1 LSRSLRVSAI
11 GFLLAMIL
19 VACGD
24 VAAPSPT
31 DDGPAAPAESPGAE
45 SPAEESPTEGA
56 EAPEAPQPTDR
67 RLALVQDRGELICGV
82 NGELTGFSFI
92 DAEGNT
98 VGFDADFCRAI
109 AAAVL
114 GDSEAVD
121 FRALSADQR
130 STALQTGEIDV
141 LIRNT
146 TWTVSRDT
154 GWGLFAPT
162 TFYDGQ
168 AIMVNSSV
176 VDATSIEDLDGADVC
191 VLQGTTTVLNLEDA
205 ARTAGITLNA
215 QQFESAEDM
224 YPVYEE
230 GECDAVTSDRSQLT
244 AQRTTLEN
252 PDDHVILEDVL
263 SKEPLGPVVPFG
275 DEQWFNVVRWVVF
288 ATIEAEE
295 LGLTSDNVE
304 EMASTSENPVV
315 QRLLGVTPEGADPF
329 ESGLGLEPDWV
340 VTMISQVGNYAEIYD
355 RNLGPETP
363 INLERGLNSLWTDGG
378 LLYAPPYR

>member
-1 LSRSLRVSAI
+1 MTRSGMPVIALI
-11 GFLLAMIL
+11 ILAL
-19 VACGD
+19 VVTACGD
-24 VAAPSPT
+24 TPPPT
-31 DDGPAAPAESPGAE
+31 DTDTSEAPAASVDVAESTA
-45 SPAEESPTEGA
+45 PTESEPPA
-56 EAPEAPQPTDR
+56 DTTDN
-67 RLALVQDRGELICGV
+67 RLATVQERGELICGV

-121 FRALSADQR
+121 FRPLSADQR
-130 STALQTGEIDV
+130 STALQTGEVDV

-146 TWTVSRDT
+146 TWTVNRDT
-154 GWGLFAPT
+154 LWGLFAPT

-168 AIMVNSSV
+168 AIMVDSSV
-176 VDATSIEDLDGADVC
+176 VDATSVEDLDGADVC

-205 ARTAGITLNA
+205 ARTAGVTLNA
-215 QQFESAEDM
+215 QQFESADDM
-224 YPVYEE
+224 YPVYEA

-244 AQRTTLEN
+244 AIRTTLEN
-252 PDDHVILEDVL
+252 PDDHVIFEDVL

-275 DEQWFNVVRWVVF
+275 DEQWFNVVKWVVY

-304 EMASTSENPVV
+304 EMATTSENPVV
-315 QRLLGVTPEGADPF
+315 LRLLGVEPVETA
-329 ESGLGLEPDWV
+329 LGLEPDWA
-340 VTMISQVGNYAEIYD
+340 VTMISQVGNYAEIFD
-355 RNLGPETP
+355 RNLGPDTA
-363 INLERGLNSLWTDGG
+363 INLDRGVNSLWTDGG